1 MNDLDALTP
10 FTQNTSLANFLPVPR
25 YLFAMRLSS
34 TALLLYILLLDRA
47 SLSKQNGWHNRDG
60 WVYLRYPV
68 ADLARVL
75 GKNRA
80 TVQKLLREL
89 EGRGLVIR
97 SHPTPG
103 GATHYFLRVPAS
115 SAVAGEEPPF
125 FSGAEKI
132 TPAAELEEGWLKFQW
147 DRSQKSAPNKQR
159 E

>member
-10 FTQNTSLANFLPVPR
+10 FTRNTSLVNFLPVPR

-47 SLSKQNGWHNRDG
+47 SLSKQNGWHNREG
-60 WVYLRYPV
+60 WVYLIYPV
-68 ADLARVL
+68 AELARV
-75 GKNRA
+75 
-80 TVQKLLREL
+80 
-89 EGRGLVIR
+89 LVIR

-103 GATHYFLRVPAS
+103 GATHYFLRVPAA
-115 SAVAGEEPPF
+115 SAVAGEEAAF
-125 FSGAEKI
+125 FSGPEKI

-147 DRSQKSAPNKQR
+147 DRAQKSAPNKQR